1 MPGGA
6 KNPKLFDGA
15 MGSRSNSKIGNGW
28 FDATTVAIYFRE
40 ENVTKKDPYF
50 VGMGPERT
58 GCHQQH
64 IFLGGATMG
73 ENSTEGVDKNNKIF
87 RYKNLYIIDS
97 SMISANL
104 GVNLSLSIT
113 AIANVLWI
121 KFLLKTLRFLMKI
134 TVINQRWI

>member
-1 MPGGA
+1 VELRTPNYLTA
-6 KNPKLFDGA
+6 LWA
-15 MGSRSNSKIGNGW
+15 QESNSKIGNGW

-73 ENSTEGVDKNNKIF
+73 ENSTEGVDKK
-87 RYKNLYIIDS
+87 
-97 SMISANL
+97 
-104 GVNLSLSIT
+104 
-113 AIANVLWI
+113 
-121 KFLLKTLRFLMKI
+121 
-134 TVINQRWI
+134 Q